1 MVHVVVSPA
10 TIGRRRSRSLLSFTA
25 LAIAVIGSALY
36 VRAQSAPA
44 ASTQMPGALS
54 DGTTLLP
61 NGWRLAP
68 AGRHV
73 KVGTL
78 PLNIVTSPDG
88 KYAVITNNGVNR
100 PTLSVVDIATWTV
113 KSTATVDAAWL
124 GLVFSPDGTKLYSS
138 GAGQNNVQEFAF
150 ADGAITRARTFALP
164 TVAAE
169 SFAGGL
175 AISRDGRTL
184 YATRLFAMTLS
195 SIDLTTGVVTR
206 TVPLQ
211 AEPYTALVSAD
222 GRFVFVSLWGGSVVE
237 VYAADSL
244 MLVTEM
250 YTAEHPNA
258 MALSPD
264 GKRLFVACGNS
275 ASVWVFDTFSNLAI
289 EQISTS
295 LYPEQPPTSTPNS
308 VAVSPDGR
316 TLLVANADTNSV
328 ASVDVSNPARAF
340 VDGFIPTGWY
350 PTGAAFTRDGRQIM
364 MLSGKGFAGAA
375 NPLTGGMET
384 RLLGMASILP
394 VPDRTTLND
403 FTRKVYSLTPYT
415 DATRVRPAGVPVG
428 SPVPQTVGGS
438 SPIKHVFYVIRENR
452 TYDQVLGDLTEGNGD
467 QRLALFG
474 REVTPNAHALAQAFV
489 VFDNF
494 YVDADVSY
502 NGHAYST
509 AAYAT
514 DFIEKLWQAN
524 LMSRGVQYL
533 GEGGGFMRNPFGNIT
548 APMMGYLWDY
558 ARRAG
563 LTVRSYG
570 EFVAHTRAADGAI
583 SAVESVPGLQG
594 AVAPAYAG
602 WDLDVTDGKRLDAWL
617 LEFRQFE
624 ANGNLPQLSI
634 IRLPNDH
641 TAGTRAGAP
650 TPRAMMADNDLALG
664 RLVETISNSAYWRD
678 SAIFVVEDDAQSG
691 PDHVD
696 SHRSILLMASPF
708 ARRSAADHTFYTTSG
723 VLRTIELV
731 LGLPP
736 MSQYDAAATPMYNAF
751 VGAPN
756 LAPFRHVDPR
766 VPLDERNSPTAY
778 GSIQSMMMDFS
789 QEDRAPEALLNEILW
804 RSIRGANAPMPPPR
818 RSVFVTPASR
828 TAIDLDDD
836 ER

>member
-1 MVHVVVSPA
+1 MVHIVVSPA
-10 TIGRRRSRSLLSFTA
+10 TIRRRLPGLAA
-25 LAIAVIGSALY
+25 LALALLGSAMF
-36 VRAQSAPA
+36 VRAQSGSSA
-44 ASTQMPGALS
+44 AAVLPGALG

-68 AGRHV
+68 AGRHL

-100 PTLSVVDIATWTV
+100 PTLSVIDIAAWTV
-113 KSTATVDAAWL
+113 KSTTTLDAAWL
-124 GLVFSPDGTKLYSS
+124 GLVFSPDGAKLYSS
-138 GAGQNNVQEFAF
+138 GAGLNNVQEFSF
-150 ADGAITRARTFALP
+150 VDGVIARTRAFALP
-164 TVAAE
+164 AAPAE
-169 SFAGGL
+169 TFVSGL

-184 YATRLFAMTLS
+184 YVTRLFAMTLS
-195 SIDLTTGVVTR
+195 SIDLASGAVTN

-237 VYAADSL
+237 VFAADSL
-244 MLVTEM
+244 TLVTEM
-250 YTAEHPNA
+250 FTAEHPNA

-275 ASVWVFDTFSNLAI
+275 GSVWVFDTFSNLAI

-308 VAVSPDGR
+308 VALSPDGR

-328 ASVDVSNPARAF
+328 ASIDVSNSARAF

-350 PTGAAFTRDGRQIM
+350 PTGAVFTRDGRQIM
-364 MLSGKGFAGAA
+364 ILSGKGLSSAA
-375 NPLTGGMET
+375 NPLSGGMET
-384 RLLGMASILP
+384 RLLGTASILP

-403 FTRKVYSLTPYT
+403 YTRKVNSVTPYT
-415 DATRVRPAGVPVG
+415 DAARMAPIGVPIG

-467 QRLALFG
+467 QRLAIFG
-474 REVTPNAHALAQAFV
+474 RDITPNAHALAQSFV

-514 DFIEKLWQAN
+514 DFIEKLWQSN

-533 GEGGGFMRNPFGNIT
+533 GEGGGFMRNPFGNVS

-563 LTVRSYG
+563 VSVRSYG
-570 EFVAHTRAADGAI
+570 EFVAHTRAANGDI
-583 SAVESVPGLQG
+583 SAVESVPGLHG

-602 WDLDVTDGKRLDAWL
+602 WDLDVPDAKRVDAWL
-617 LEFRQFE
+617 QEFRQFE

-650 TPRAMMADNDLALG
+650 TPRAMMADNDVALG
-664 RLVETISNSAYWRD
+664 RLVEAISNSAYWRD

-708 ARRSAADHTFYTTSG
+708 AKRVSADHTFYTTSG
-723 VLRTIELV
+723 VLRTIELI

-751 VGAPN
+751 VATPN
-756 LAPFRHVDPR
+756 LAAFRHLDSR
-766 VPLDERNSPTAY
+766 VPLDERNSPAAY
-778 GSIQSMMMDFS
+778 GSIQSMLMDFS

-804 RSIRGANAPMPPPR
+804 RSIRGANSPMPPPR
-818 RSVFVTPASR
+818 RSAFITPASR
-828 TAIDLDDD
+828 SAIDDDD

>member
-1 MVHVVVSPA
+1 MVHIVVSPA
-10 TIGRRRSRSLLSFTA
+10 TMGRRRLLGLAA
-25 LAIAVIGSALY
+25 LAIALVGSAMF
-36 VRAQSAPA
+36 VRAQSGAAAP
-44 ASTQMPGALS
+44 SQLPGALG

-78 PLNIVTSPDG
+78 PLNIATSPDG
-88 KYAVITNNGVNR
+88 KYAVVTNNGVNR
-100 PTLSVVDIATWTV
+100 PTLSVIDIAAWTV
-113 KSTATVDAAWL
+113 KSTAPIDAAWL

-138 GAGQNNVQEFAF
+138 GAGQNNVQEFSF
-150 ADGAITRARTFALP
+150 VDGVIARTRAFALP
-164 TVAAE
+164 AAAAE
-169 SFAGGL
+169 TFVSGL
-175 AISRDGRTL
+175 TISRDGRTL
-184 YATRLFAMTLS
+184 YVTRLFAMTLS
-195 SIDLTTGVVTR
+195 SIDVASGVVTK

-211 AEPYTALVSAD
+211 AEPYTALASAD
-222 GRFVFVSLWGGSVVE
+222 GRFVFVSLWGGAVVE
-237 VYAADSL
+237 VFAADSL
-244 MLVTEM
+244 TLVTEM
-250 YTAEHPNA
+250 FTAEHPNA

-328 ASVDVSNPARAF
+328 ASIDVSNAARAF

-350 PTGAAFTRDGRQIM
+350 PTGAVFTRDGRQM
-364 MLSGKGFAGAA
+364 MILSGKGLAGAA
-375 NPLTGGMET
+375 NPLSGGMET
-384 RLLGMASILP
+384 RLLGVASILP

-403 FTRKVYSLTPYT
+403 YTRKVYSLTPYT
-415 DATRVRPAGVPVG
+415 DAARMRPIGVPVG
-428 SPVPQTVGGS
+428 SPVPQTVGGA

-467 QRLALFG
+467 QRLAIFG
-474 REVTPNAHALAQAFV
+474 RDITPNAHALAQSFV

-514 DFIEKLWQAN
+514 DFIEKLWQSN

-533 GEGGGFMRNPFGNIT
+533 AEGGGFMRNAFGNVT

-563 LTVRSYG
+563 VTVRSYG
-570 EFVAHTRAADGAI
+570 EFVAHTRAANGEI
-583 SAVESVPGLQG
+583 SAVETVPGLKG

-602 WDLDVTDGKRLDAWL
+602 WDLDVADARRADAWL
-617 LEFRQFE
+617 AEFRQFE
-624 ANGNLPQLSI
+624 ANGTLPQLSI

-650 TPRAMMADNDLALG
+650 TPRAMMADNDVALG
-664 RLVETISNSAYWRD
+664 RVVEAISNSVYWRD
-678 SAIFVVEDDAQSG
+678 SAIFIVEDDAQSG

-708 ARRSAADHTFYTTSG
+708 ARRASADHTFYTTSG
-723 VLRTIELV
+723 VLRTIELI

-751 VGAPN
+751 VGTPN
-756 LAPFRHVDPR
+756 LAPFRHIDSR

-778 GSIQSMMMDFS
+778 GSIQSMLMDFS

-804 RSIRGANAPMPPPR
+804 RSIRGANSPMPPPR
-818 RSVFVTPASR
+818 RSAFVVPSSR
-828 TAIDLDDD
+828 SAVDDDD

>member
-25 LAIAVIGSALY
+25 LAIAVVGSALY

-44 ASTQMPGALS
+44 ASTQVPGALS

-88 KYAVITNNGVNR
+88 KYGVITNNGVNR

-113 KSTATVDAAWL
+113 KTTATVDAAWL

-384 RLLGMASILP
+384 RLLGVASILP